1 MVSMKTPVNYQ
12 SISNLFKNK
21 VSLVIIATVI
31 VASVLL
37 ISYGSQTKS
46 FAEDKMSHTDS
57 VNNIAIKTV
66 FHFRAGD
73 EEIDTFK
80 VFSQTSGFIRNKSPV
95 FALQGVVSNDRP
107 LLYEAADRTFVEPS
121 NTRHGYSQFEVD
133 VYLQNGDAV
142 YRHFSYTDCSVQNY
156 WVDTEFDKE
165 ETYSGKTLFAVVD
178 KFEFLCSGYELM
190 NPAYEKMLKDKADAV
205 VQEATKL
212 TSKK

>member
-1 MVSMKTPVNYQ
+1 MKPSSQV
-12 SISNLFKNK
+12 ISNIFKNK
-21 VSLVIIATVI
+21 VSLAIVASVI

-37 ISYGSQTKS
+37 ISYGSQTQT

-57 VNNIAIKTV
+57 VNSIAIKTI

-80 VFSQTSGFIRNKSPV
+80 VFSQTSGYIRNKSPV
-95 FALQGVVSNDRP
+95 FALQGVVDGDRP
-107 LLYEAADRTFVEPS
+107 LLYEAADANFENQNVQD
-121 NTRHGYSQFEVD
+121 NYGQFDID
-133 VYLQNGDAV
+133 VYLQRGDST
-142 YRHFSYTDCSVQNY
+142 YRHFTYTDCKVQNY

-165 ETYSGKTLFAVVD
+165 ETYSGKTQFAVVD

-190 NPAYEKMLKDKADAV
+190 NPVYEKMIQDQAAAE